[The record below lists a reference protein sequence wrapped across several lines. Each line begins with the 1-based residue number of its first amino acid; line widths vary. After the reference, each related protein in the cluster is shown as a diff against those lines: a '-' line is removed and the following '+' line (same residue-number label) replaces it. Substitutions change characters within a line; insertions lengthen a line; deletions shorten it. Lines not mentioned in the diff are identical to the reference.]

1 MLQQFV
7 DPVAIAAQIKR
18 VQAMHCGGDGK
29 LVRPAGP
36 GAPPPGAVAEELIEI
51 LDGHFLDGRSFRDP
65 CIGDKDV
72 QAISDNAAGLPGK
85 LAGAVRGGK
94 IRRLSLIHI

>member
-1 MLQQFV
+1 LTANSLSKSSTV
-7 DPVAIAAQIKR
+7 VS
-18 VQAMHCGGDGK
+18 
-29 LVRPAGP
+29 
-36 GAPPPGAVAEELIEI
+36 
-51 LDGHFLDGRSFRDP
+51 LDGRRFQDP

-94 IRRLSLIHI
+94 IRRYGIRSATGFAYLCDNTVGFPSPPRP